1 MKKSLLTVLSLM
13 LAAVALE
20 SEAARGMSAN
30 QQEACR
36 KACMK
41 RGDKWDPSSAENGK
55 GCTCLT
61 GDVERDSYTIT
72 DSDLGQTQLDNV
84 VGKTKQ

>member
-13 LAAVALE
+13 LATVALE

-30 QQEACR
+30 QQESCR
-36 KACMK
+36 KACMQ

-61 GDVERDSYTIT
+61 GEGERNSYTIT
-72 DSDLGQTQLDNV
+72 DADLNQNQLDNV
-84 VGKTKQ
+84 VGKTRQ